1 MDEAIRLRHVR
12 PDDLDDLARLY
23 ACLWCKRIPDEDDKM
38 LVGHHC
44 VLMQLVRSPL
54 TIVAEQEW
62 RIAGVCLGCVTRDG
76 SAPRVNA
83 WAPAYEAVHAQACE
97 RAKTADQ
104 HLESLLFDDQREL
117 VRADDFI
124 RSGNPYAQAELN
136 LIMVEPQF
144 KGRGLGSRMIDCMRE
159 LMRARGATRFFLMT
173 DTASDFAFY
182 VHRGMKSLA
191 RFADDS
197 RAPETLDV
205 LMFGGSL

>member
-76 SAPRVNA
+76 SAPTVKA

-124 RSGNPYAQAELN
+124 SSGNPYAQAELN

-144 KGRGLGSRMIDCMRE
+144 KGRGLGSRMIGKPHDRLHAGTHASPWCDQILPHDRHGE
-159 LMRARGATRFFLMT
+159 RLRLLRASGHEKPCALCR
-173 DTASDFAFY
+173 
-182 VHRGMKSLA
+182 
-191 RFADDS
+191 
-197 RAPETLDV
+197 
-205 LMFGGSL
+205 